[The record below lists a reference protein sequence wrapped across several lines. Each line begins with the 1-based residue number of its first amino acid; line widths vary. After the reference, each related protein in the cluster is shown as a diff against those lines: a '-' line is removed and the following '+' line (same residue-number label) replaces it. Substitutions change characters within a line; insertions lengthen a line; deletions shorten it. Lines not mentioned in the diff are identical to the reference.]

1 MNNFET
7 RIKELEKSCD
17 FSGNM
22 IENLTKKQSEFDSTL
37 KSTSN
42 LQSREDSVILQEYTL
57 QAEITDLKC
66 RSMRG
71 NLLFFQIPE
80 EKEEQC
86 DKKILEFIEKKLH
99 VQNAQTEIKLHMAI
113 E

>member
-7 RIKELEKSCD
+7 RIKALEKSCD

-22 IENLTKKQSEFDSTL
+22 IENLKKKQSEFDSTL
-37 KSTSN
+37 TYTSN
-42 LQSREDSVILQEYTL
+42 LQSREDSVILQEHKL

-66 RSMRG
+66 RSMRE
-71 NLLFFQIPE
+71 NLLFFQLPE

-86 DKKILEFIEKKLH
+86 DKKSWNLLRKSFTCKTPKPR
-99 VQNAQTEIKLHMAI
+99 
-113 E
+113 

>member
-42 LQSREDSVILQEYTL
+42 LQSREDSVILQEHKL
-57 QAEITDLKC
+57 QAEITDR
-66 RSMRG
+66 RSMRE

-86 DKKILEFIEKKLH
+86 AKKNPGIY
-99 VQNAQTEIKLHMAI
+99 
-113 E
+113 